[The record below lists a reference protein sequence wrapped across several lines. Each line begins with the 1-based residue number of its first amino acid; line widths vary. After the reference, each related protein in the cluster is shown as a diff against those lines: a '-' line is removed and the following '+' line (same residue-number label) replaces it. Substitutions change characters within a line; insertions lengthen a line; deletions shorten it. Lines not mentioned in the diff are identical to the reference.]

1 MLKSF
6 KESLNLL
13 SKQSREDL
21 TPMNRRGANKMV
33 FSLILDIMGDMNEKE
48 KEKEK

>member
-1 MLKSF
+1 
-6 KESLNLL
+6 
-13 SKQSREDL
+13 
-21 TPMNRRGANKMV
+21 MNRRGANKMV